1 FERSL
6 LAVKSSAHNSGQ
18 GSGQGNP
25 GEGGEV
31 DPNER
36 DPMFDRAVDIL
47 IETGRGSVSLLQRR
61 LAIGYGRASR
71 LVDQMSMAGI
81 LSDHKGSVA
90 REVLITGDD
99 WARMKAM
106 EAGGEDADGMTGGMN
121 GERDGEL
128 TVEPVS
134 DE

>member
-1 FERSL
+1 
-6 LAVKSSAHNSGQ
+6 
-18 GSGQGNP
+18 
-25 GEGGEV
+25 
-31 DPNER
+31 
-36 DPMFDRAVDIL
+36 
-47 IETGRGSVSLLQRR
+47 
-61 LAIGYGRASR
+61 
-71 LVDQMSMAGI
+71 MSMAGI

-106 EAGGEDADGMTGGMN
+106 EAGGEDADEMSGEMSGGMNGEMN

>member
-1 FERSL
+1 
-6 LAVKSSAHNSGQ
+6 
-18 GSGQGNP
+18 
-25 GEGGEV
+25 
-31 DPNER
+31 
-36 DPMFDRAVDIL
+36 
-47 IETGRGSVSLLQRR
+47 
-61 LAIGYGRASR
+61 
-71 LVDQMSMAGI
+71 MSMAGI

-106 EAGGEDADGMTGGMN
+106 EAGGEDADGVNGGMS